1 MVSQRIDSQGRARCQ
16 TCGGIAFKGTSYC
29 RRHQPVAQWIIRF
42 ARFVWVHRRMTCVIL
57 ILAGLAILIG
67 WRLFSD
73 RFPAQEAPVAS
84 PTPVS
89 SPTEIPPTETPVATP
104 TVVPPTPAPRKEDF
118 IPHSILPYG
127 INREEG
133 FTKGEGYL
141 VLRLFNGDSSLDLD
155 GPCIEAGRQ
164 YLVGFFAKEGFEVP
178 IWNLKVTPVVVPA
191 DTVREIQGVKF
202 PISTAQAYQVQGR
215 IGDQEVA
222 GLLLELKAIP
232 GISLDQLACDQDQCG
247 PAGGRCLYT
256 ARAQTTRDRVYFWVE
271 WENQGAV
278 HSVTFAGRCGNLAA
292 KVGRLPPPREVIPTP
307 TATTVGPSPTPTRSP
322 TPSPSVTPSPTL
334 TPTPTSTPVTP
345 TPTVTPSPTATWTP
359 TPTSTP
365 IPTPTP
371 IVEYGG
377 TAGVRWSSCSGGGY
391 MGTVTA
397 SAWKLVNGT
406 KVAEGQT
413 TITVGPYPPC
423 TTASGMVTV
432 PLSDGDSYD
441 VGWQATTPCPP
452 TPTPPGP
459 TPTPLPTP
467 APTETPPP
475 PQN

>member
-1 MVSQRIDSQGRARCQ
+1 MAKKKAEVRHC
-16 TCGGIAFKGTSYC
+16 THPHCGKFAAAGSVYC
-29 RRHQPVAQWIIRF
+29 REHQPSLAVRLIRF
-42 ARFVWVHRRMTCVIL
+42 AGGHRRVICLIL
-57 ILAGLAILIG
+57 ILVGLGILAGWFLLSRPFI
-67 WRLFSD
+67 
-73 RFPAQEAPVAS
+73 QQPVPTPSPTVMVTPS
-84 PTPVS
+84 PTPTS
-89 SPTEIPPTETPVATP
+89 TP
-104 TVVPPTPAPRKEDF
+104 TSTLTPMPTPPPREEDF
-118 IPHSILPYG
+118 IPDSVLPYG
-127 INREEG
+127 IDREEG
-133 FTKGEGYL
+133 FTEGEAML
-141 VLRLFNGDSSLDLD
+141 ALRLFNGDSSLD

-164 YLVGFFAKEGFEVP
+164 YLEGFFLKEGFEIP

-191 DTVREIQGVKF
+191 DTTRVIQGVEF
-202 PISTAQAYQVQGR
+202 PISTAQAYQVQGW

-232 GISLDQLACDQDQCG
+232 GISLDQLACDRDQCG
-247 PAGGRCLYT
+247 PDGGRCLYV
-256 ARAQTTRDRVYFWVE
+256 ARAQTSRDRVYFYLE
-271 WENQGAV
+271 WEDQGAIN
-278 HSVTFAGRCGNLAA
+278 SVVFAGRCGNLAA

-307 TATTVGPSPTPTRSP
+307 TVSPTATPTRSP

-397 SAWKLVNGT
+397 SAWKLVDGI

-413 TITVGPYPPC
+413 TVTVGPYPPC
-423 TTASGMVTV
+423 TTASGIVAVT
-432 PLSDGDSYD
+432 LSNGEVVN

-475 PQN
+475 PGR

>member
-1 MVSQRIDSQGRARCQ
+1 VGLRKDTLGRRRCSV
-16 TCGGIAFKGTSYC
+16 CGGVALRGTDYC

-42 ARFVWVHRRMTCVIL
+42 ARFVWAHRRKICIVLIL
-57 ILAGLAILIG
+57 VGLVILAGWFLTSPFRG
-67 WRLFSD
+67 
-73 RFPAQEAPVAS
+73 APVAS

-89 SPTEIPPTETPVATP
+89 SPTEIPPTETPVVTP

-118 IPHSILPYG
+118 IPDSILPYG
-127 INREEG
+127 IDREEG
-133 FTKGEGYL
+133 FTKGEAYL
-141 VLRLFNGDSSLDLD
+141 ALRLFNGDSSLDLD

-164 YLVGFFAKEGFEVP
+164 YLEGFFSREGFEVP

-191 DTVREIQGVKF
+191 DTTRVIQGVEF
-202 PISTAQAYQVQGR
+202 PISTAQAYQVQGW

-232 GISLDQLACDQDQCG
+232 GISLDQLACDRDQCG
-247 PAGGRCLYT
+247 PDGGRCLYV
-256 ARAQTTRDRVYFWVE
+256 ARAQTSRDRVYFYLE
-271 WENQGAV
+271 WEDRGATN
-278 HSVTFAGRCGNLAA
+278 SVVFAGRCGNLAA

-307 TATTVGPSPTPTRSP
+307 TVSPTATPTRSP

-397 SAWKLVNGT
+397 SAWKLVDGI

-413 TITVGPYPPC
+413 TVTVGPYPPC
-423 TTASGMVTV
+423 TTASGIVAVT
-432 PLSDGDSYD
+432 LSNGEVVN

-475 PQN
+475 PGR